1 MHHLILALGLAL
13 ATVAFCHSA
22 RAACQCNCMWNEF
35 SFNEMHQRNNS
46 SLPLGQLSIFFL
58 QILWLNSCDYH
69 FIQRKSCNLC
79 HCMILY
85 HPIVLVARHG
95 WILSFKY
102 ICGHF
107 HFHLVVFF
115 NKYFNIF
122 SPGCILRA
130 QTASPSHWWPVRCF
144 LEEPEELTDLLW
156 PTFAE
161 PRPTF
166 WGRPYIK

>member
-1 MHHLILALGLAL
+1 MRCIRG
-13 ATVAFCHSA
+13 TIQVCHWVS
-22 RAACQCNCMWNEF
+22 CQPVRDC
-35 SFNEMHQRNNS
+35 
-46 SLPLGQLSIFFL
+46 IFFKL
-58 QILWLNSCDYH
+58 LWLNSCDYH
-69 FIQRKSCNLC
+69 FFQRKSCNLC

-85 HPIVLVARHG
+85 HPIVLVATHG

-115 NKYFNIF
+115 NEYLNIF

-156 PTFAE
+156 TTFAE

-166 WGRPYIK
+166 WGPTIYYIITANNYNITWGDPQKVNT

>member
-1 MHHLILALGLAL
+1 MRCIRG
-13 ATVAFCHSA
+13 TIQVCHWVS
-22 RAACQCNCMWNEF
+22 CQPVRDC
-35 SFNEMHQRNNS
+35 
-46 SLPLGQLSIFFL
+46 IFFQMAL
-58 QILWLNSCDYH
+58 LEFLWLS
-69 FIQRKSCNLC
+69 FFQRKSCNWYMC

-85 HPIVLVARHG
+85 HPMIIGARHG
-95 WILSFKY
+95 WLLSEEYVDIY
-102 ICGHF
+102 IF
-107 HFHLVVFF
+107 TWLYYST
-115 NKYFNIF
+115 NIYIF

-166 WGRPYIK
+166 WVPTIYHVITANDYNITWGDPQKVNT